1 MKMTS
6 ILEKVQKQTDS
17 EKLKVG
23 DIVEVLE
30 DQGFGPL
37 LLVPAIIVILPTGA
51 IPGVPAIAAL
61 LIIVLAGQLA
71 LGRKSPWLPRR
82 LAEYEIDKKK
92 FNKGVRKISYFTR
105 KIDRLFKPRLQ
116 FLFTP
121 IAVRI
126 IAGVCVLLALFM
138 IPVGFIPFA
147 VIIPAF
153 AIAFLA
159 LGLSARDGLLITI
172 GMLVAAVGLPAA
184 LLWLA

>member
-1 MKMTS
+1 MKMTG
-6 ILEKVQKQTDS
+6 ILEKIQKQTDS
-17 EKLKVG
+17 EKLQIR
-23 DIVEVLE
+23 DIVEILE

-61 LIIVLAGQLA
+61 LIILLTGQLA
-71 LGRKSPWLPRR
+71 LGRKNPWLPRR
-82 LAEYEIDKKK
+82 LADYEIDKKK

-116 FLFTP
+116 FMFTP
-121 IAVRI
+121 IAVRV

-138 IPVGFIPFA
+138 VPVGFIPFA

-159 LGLSARDGLLITI
+159 LGLSVRDGLVIAI
-172 GMLVAAVGLPAA
+172 GMLVAVAGLPAT
-184 LLWLA
+184 LFWLA